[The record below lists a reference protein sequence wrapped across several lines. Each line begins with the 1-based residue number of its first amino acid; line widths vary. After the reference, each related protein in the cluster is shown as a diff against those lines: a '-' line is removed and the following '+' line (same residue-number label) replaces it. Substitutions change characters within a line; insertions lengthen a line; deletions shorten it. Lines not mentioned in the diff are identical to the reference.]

1 MFLSLQ
7 PLPLNAVD
15 RAVANI
21 AVNTNAIV
29 ALVLPGTTAVAAVSK
44 MEHMLI
50 DGNIPNSDTSI
61 GRHDHMQAQKD
72 DRRW

>member
-15 RAVANI
+15 RAAANI
-21 AVNTNAIV
+21 AVAANAIV
-29 ALVLPGTTAVAAVSK
+29 ALVLAGTTAVSAVSK
-44 MEHMLI
+44 LEHMLV
-50 DGNIPNSDTSI
+50 DGNIPNSDTGT
-61 GRHDHMQAQKD
+61 GRHNRMQAQKD